1 MDNDYKINKEK
12 PKSIHNEVMLF
23 LGDELTRIHQE
34 TNSQSYDIEKEYA
47 KTKNNKTFFTTIVLV
62 STFLVVIGIAW
73 GLTAIIAKHDKEVT
87 VSLAEF
93 DDLNLKGLLDSVS
106 KVQNQYDDALKNKMN
121 LENDLDTLIRA
132 ADNKYDNDIFIID
145 SMNIR
150 SKSEREKRVNAAK
163 TERRNAVAAAHEQYD
178 SQIALAEKEL
188 AEYKAQLEEY
198 NTTKIESAKEKE
210 RLLDSE
216 RQLRELQEKEL
227 TSKYEARITELE
239 YSIQELRNQN
249 SENMRKSVTEV
260 AGKYI
265 EEINALDPV
274 IKDEE
279 ADEYIL
285 EVQENPTPDYDAET
299 ALEQKEIKNP
309 RMVKFYNEYQDLY
322 DSYLYFDDVV
332 AGIPQKNSIPSYV
345 ATSHDLVN
353 QMSVSFV
360 EVTSL
365 LHDENVEY
373 KAKIDKLNREIE
385 TVKSNAAAEVEQSKN
400 DCDTLCESLMN
411 ATKAQAVILSADSAD
426 SIVIYV
432 APSLRKSISEAGV
445 EVEFKAGKT
454 VKGKIVPQK
463 DGNYLFTAAPDKDGK
478 PTPVDMS
485 KVILGTVVKLTI
497 K

>member
-1 MDNDYKINKEK
+1 MDYDYKINKEQ
-12 PKSIHNEVMLF
+12 PKDIHNEVMLF

-34 TNSQSYDIEKEYA
+34 TNSQSYDIEEEYA
-47 KTKNNKTFFTTIVLV
+47 KTKHNKNFFTLIVLLCTLLGV
-62 STFLVVIGIAW
+62 AGIAW
-73 GLTAIIAKHDKEVT
+73 GLTAIISKQDKKIT
-87 VSLAEF
+87 VSLEEF

-106 KVQNQYDDALKNKMN
+106 KVQNQYDAALKNKMN

-132 ADNKYDNDIFIID
+132 ADNKYDDDIFIID
-145 SMNIR
+145 SMNLR
-150 SKSEREKRVNAAK
+150 SKADKEKRVNAAK
-163 TERRNAVAAAHEQYD
+163 NERRQAVAAAHEQYD

-210 RLLDSE
+210 KLLDSE

-227 TSKYEARITELE
+227 TDKYEARITELE
-239 YSIQELRNQN
+239 DSIQELRRQN
-249 SENMRKSVTEV
+249 TEAMRKSVTEV

-265 EEINALDPV
+265 EEIDALDPV
-274 IKDEE
+274 IVDEE
-279 ADEYIL
+279 ADEYIKQ
-285 EVQENPTPDYDAET
+285 VQENPTPDYDAET

-309 RMVKFYNEYQDLY
+309 RMVNFYNEYQSLY

-332 AGIPQKNSIPSYV
+332 AGIPQKNTIPSYV

-373 KAKIDKLNREIE
+373 KAKVDKLNREIE
-385 TVKSNAAAEVEQSKN
+385 TVKSNAAAEVKQSKD
-400 DCDTLCESLMN
+400 DCDTLCESLMA
-411 ATKAQAVILSADSAD
+411 ATKAQAIILSAESAD
-426 SIVIYV
+426 SIEVYV
-432 APSLRKSISEAGV
+432 APSLRKLISEEGV
-445 EVEFKAGKT
+445 DVEFKAGKT
-454 VKGKIVPQK
+454 VKGKIIPQK
-463 DGNYLFTAAPDKDGK
+463 NGNYLYQPALDKDGK
-478 PTPVDMS
+478 AIPVDMS
-485 KVILGTVVKLTI
+485 KVVTGTVVKLSL